1 MRNGSSVVEATSV
14 KNKTLDD
21 QALFNGKNITEKD
34 ALTYKDMIWKSRFIT
49 IPVFENETINFSDA
63 SKSDQVIQRFGNG
76 TIILK
81 K

>member
-1 MRNGSSVVEATSV
+1 MGRILL
-14 KNKTLDD
+14 K
-21 QALFNGKNITEKD
+21 KD

-63 SKSDQVIQRFGNG
+63 SKSDQIIQRFGNG

-81 K
+81 KVKIPEIKQGNTIL